1 MSDTVF
7 VGMPFGD
14 ESNPAFK
21 RRCDAVFQAI
31 ESVCEELDLEACRV
45 DQYAGSNG
53 IIKQIKSLIRDAE
66 FCIIDLSGERPNV
79 YYEVGYAHGIGHN
92 GDTIIFI
99 ADKGTKL
106 HFDLAH
112 RAVRFFADTEEL
124 RAMLTEDLEAL
135 LSEDDDDEDE

>member
-1 MSDTVF
+1 MSETVF

-14 ESNPAFK
+14 DRDPVFK
-21 RRCDAVFQAI
+21 RRCDAVFRAI

-53 IIKQIKSLIRDAE
+53 ITKQLKALIRDAD
-66 FCIIDLSGERPNV
+66 FCIFDLTGERPNV
-79 YYEVGYAHGIGHN
+79 YYEIGYAHGIGHT
-92 GDTIIFI
+92 GDSIIFI

-124 RAMLTEDLEAL
+124 REMLSEDLEVMV
-135 LSEDDDDEDE
+135 SEGDEDEED